1 MTLFLFFKP
10 VFALLL
16 FKADEAYHIGPAP
29 SQQSYLSVDKVLEVA
44 KKSGS
49 HVRNSFHY
57 SI

>member
-10 VFALLL
+10 VFALL
-16 FKADEAYHIGPAP
+16 FKADEAYHIGSAP
-29 SQQSYLSVDKVLEVA
+29 SQQSYLSMDKVLEVA